1 MSRPTRDP
9 SEARSDFAYGTV
21 TLYGGPFQI
30 LPLSSRV
37 PTWRSRNPPTSAR
50 KHPPGFGLFPFRSPL
65 LRESRLLSFPPGTEM
80 FHFPGCRLTTLW
92 IQAVMSRH
100 YSGRVAPFGDP
111 RIKACLPLPE
121 AYRSLPRPSSPA
133 GAKASTVCPPQ
144 LDQSSRRKPGPFHY
158 AIVKEP
164 TAVPGGNPSAAVP
177 PHQAPAWW
185 ACLGSNQG
193 PHPYQGCALTT

>member
-1 MSRPTRDP
+1 MSRPTWDP
-9 SEARSDFAYGTV
+9 SGARSDFAYGAV

-37 PTWRSRNPPTSAR
+37 PMWRSRNPPAGAR
-50 KHPPGFGLFPFRSPL
+50 KRTPGFGLFPFRSPL

-80 FHFPGCRLTTLW
+80 FHFPGCRPPTD
-92 IQAVMSRH
+92 VGVSRH
-100 YSGRVAPFGDP
+100 YSGRVTPFGDP

-133 GAKASTVCPPQ
+133 GAKASTVCPTQ

-158 AIVKEP
+158 AVVKEP
-164 TAVPGGNPSAAVP
+164 AAVPGGNPSAAVP
-177 PHQAPAWW
+177 AHQTTAWW

-193 PHPYQGCALTT
+193 PHPYQGCALTS